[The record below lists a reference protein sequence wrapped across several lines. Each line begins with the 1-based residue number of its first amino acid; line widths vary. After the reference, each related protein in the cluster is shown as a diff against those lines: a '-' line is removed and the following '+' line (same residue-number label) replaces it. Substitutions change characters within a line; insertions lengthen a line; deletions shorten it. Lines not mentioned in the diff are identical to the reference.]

1 MTVAYLHH
9 LQSSGLGFYRILFL
23 WAGSIYK
30 GIWRP
35 LFAYC
40 LLYSFVTLFYREI
53 LLYYEDTKETFER
66 FCVYANQSENHL
78 PLNFILGF
86 YVTQVQH
93 LPSFYFRLT
102 LSPGCQSM
110 VEPILLVSVAR
121 HICHEPRVILSWTG
135 KGVQGF
141 LTAVE
146 KSPNLTSSSSSIGAE
161 AVCAIRQL
169 SKYNGLE
176 EVCLDCFVIVS

>member
-1 MTVAYLHH
+1 MGVVTMTVAYLHH

-40 LLYSFVTLFYREI
+40 VFYSFVTVFYREI

-86 YVTQVQH
+86 YVTQVVSQWWNQYSS
-93 LPSFYFRLT
+93 LAWPDTFSMNLASYC
-102 LSPGCQSM
+102 PG
-110 VEPILLVSVAR
+110 R
-121 HICHEPRVILSWTG
+121 G
-135 KGVQGF
+135 KAYK
-141 LTAVE
+141 AVR
-146 KSPNLTSSSSSIGAE
+146 
-161 AVCAIRQL
+161 AIRQP
-169 SKYNGLE
+169 SKHNGVA
-176 EVCLDCFVIVS
+176 EVELVRC

>member
-1 MTVAYLHH
+1 MSIPLHKQKHIAKPGQVYGSNIQDVGLVQFPGFHGVTMTVAYLHH

-53 LLYYEDTKETFER
+53 LLFYEDTKETFER

-93 LPSFYFRLT
+93 LP
-102 LSPGCQSM
+102 
-110 VEPILLVSVAR
+110 
-121 HICHEPRVILSWTG
+121 
-135 KGVQGF
+135 
-141 LTAVE
+141 
-146 KSPNLTSSSSSIGAE
+146 
-161 AVCAIRQL
+161 
-169 SKYNGLE
+169 
-176 EVCLDCFVIVS
+176 